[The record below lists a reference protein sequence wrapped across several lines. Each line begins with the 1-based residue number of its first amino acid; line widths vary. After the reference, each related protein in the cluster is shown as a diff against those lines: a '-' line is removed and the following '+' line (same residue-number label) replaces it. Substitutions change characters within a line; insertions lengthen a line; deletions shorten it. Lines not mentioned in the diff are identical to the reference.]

1 MAKLI
6 SPRLG
11 DGRHRRLGRA
21 LAAAALTAGV
31 ALMLVVASQ
40 GTAAAARRHA
50 RPGPIRFSHA
60 VIVDEQKPGFEPDVK
75 VDSRGVFYSSVPNGF
90 STTVSY
96 VWFSRDHGNSYLPIP
111 GTVALGKP
119 ATCIGGGDS
128 DLFLDSHNALYF
140 SDLQGLTNIS
150 NSVSQDGG
158 KTWTTNCAGAPNTPD
173 QTDRQQS
180 EKVRRH
186 LSRARRDPGP

>member
-1 MAKLI
+1 MTRVWSAVA
-6 SPRLG
+6 
-11 DGRHRRLGRA
+11 GRHRGARRWSVLGAVLAAGLLA
-21 LAAAALTAGV
+21 LAVGL
-31 ALMLVVASQ
+31 ASQ
-40 GTAAAARRHA
+40 GTATADRTAA

-75 VDSRGVFYSSVPNGF
+75 VDGRGVTYTSIPNGF

-96 VWFSRDHGNSYLPIP
+96 VWFSRDRGNSYLPIP

-150 NSVSQDGG
+150 NSVSQNGG
-158 KTWTTNCAGAPNTPD
+158 RTWSTNCAGAPNTPD
-173 QTDRQQS
+173 DRMWFTG
-180 EKVRRH
+180 R
-186 LSRARRDPGP
+186 

>member
-1 MAKLI
+1 MTELI
-6 SPRLG
+6 SPRVG
-11 DGRHRRLGRA
+11 GGRRRTLIPVLAAASLVAAVAVTLA
-21 LAAAALTAGV
+21 LAAQGAATANRV
-31 ALMLVVASQ
+31 P
-40 GTAAAARRHA
+40 A

-60 VIVDEQKPGFEPDVK
+60 VIVDEQKPGFEPDIK
-75 VDSRGVFYSSVPNGF
+75 VDHKGVIYSSVPNGF

-158 KTWTTNCAGAPNTPD
+158 KTWTTNCAGA
-173 QTDRQQS
+173 
-180 EKVRRH
+180 
-186 LSRARRDPGP
+186 